1 MIFEEAVSPMLWLKI
16 LLFFFFFLDV
26 EGKLLKHPYFAIL
39 ISSVPVSPGNLEI
52 KEGRFCSSRE

>member
-1 MIFEEAVSPMLWLKI
+1 MIFEEAENIKV
-16 LLFFFFFLDV
+16 FFLFFLDV

-52 KEGRFCSSRE
+52 KEGRFCSSRG